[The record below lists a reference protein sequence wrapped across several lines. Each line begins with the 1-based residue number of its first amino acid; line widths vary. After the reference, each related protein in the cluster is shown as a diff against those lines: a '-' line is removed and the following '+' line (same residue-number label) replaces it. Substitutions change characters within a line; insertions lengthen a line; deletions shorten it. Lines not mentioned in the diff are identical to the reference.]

1 MSEKNKGVVQ
11 EGYVP
16 IEKGY
21 QPQGRPP
28 QNPQP
33 PKGGSVVAPVSQ
45 SNDKKVNKGK

>member
-1 MSEKNKGVVQ
+1 MTNKVVAQ
-11 EGYVP
+11 DGYGP

-21 QPQGRPP
+21 QPQGQPP

-45 SNDKKVNKGK
+45 SNTNKVNEGR